1 MELTA
6 PLVDLLGYG
15 RIIAFN
21 SILVEVTG
29 SVNAALMMRQAI
41 YWSGVTDDPEGWFY
55 KTAKEWQAETGLT
68 QREQTTARRA
78 LKAFMES
85 KRAGLPAKCYYK
97 INRMPLH
104 RALESRLAESA
115 KLDSTKARNLIGVTN
130 TEKTALDDNKEKQSA
145 NASVAHVDF
154 ADDDLQAEWTAWQTY
169 RRQAGKPLTQIGR
182 GRQVALLSKMGVAR
196 AIAAL
201 RHSIENGWTGIF
213 EPKNAPK
220 PKQPWSLRER
230 KINKLN
236 QRKAELMRLPDSA
249 DVRRQLTQIQIQLTD
264 L

>member
-1 MELTA
+1 MSIVRIARHVRPFVTIDTRPLENPRLSWRAKGLLTYLISRPPDWRVQMSQLEQISA
-6 PLVDLLGYG
+6 DG
-15 RIIAFN
+15 
-21 SILVEVTG
+21 
-29 SVNAALMMRQAI
+29 
-41 YWSGVTDDPEGWFY
+41 
-55 KTAKEWQAETGLT
+55 KTGLRT
-68 QREQTTARRA
+68 IMHELRDAGHASIEQVRSTDGKHAVGTEWVIYEDPKTSDGQNPEKQETRLSGFSDSLVCGA
-78 LKAFMES
+78 LNK
-85 KRAGLPAKCYYK
+85 
-97 INRMPLH
+97 
-104 RALESRLAESA
+104 
-115 KLDSTKARNLIGVTN
+115 
-130 TEKTALDDNKEKQSA
+130 TETDTDNKKDRAERA
-145 NASVAHVDF
+145 AVFVDF